1 MLGALR
7 SQDYAAGAVVKAH
20 EKALGAR
27 LAEAA
32 GADGHHPYPLATWR
46 GRVQAEWIDYNG
58 HMTEHRYLQC
68 FGEAT
73 DALLAHLGVD
83 RTYLARHRSFYT
95 VETHLQHLGEG
106 RVDDSLA
113 VTTQV
118 LEATAKTLH
127 VFHRLLRSADGTVL
141 ATAEQ
146 MLLHVDTAAGR
157 SIAADGDVLV
167 GMQRL
172 AAVHAVLPRPAGTG
186 RSVGAARP

>member
-1 MLGALR
+1 M
-7 SQDYAAGAVVKAH
+7 
-20 EKALGAR
+20 
-27 LAEAA
+27 
-32 GADGHHPYPLATWR
+32 P
-46 GRVQAEWIDYNG
+46 AEWIDYNG

-83 RTYLARHRSFYT
+83 RGYLAQHRSFYT

-106 RVDDSLA
+106 RIDDALA

-118 LEATAKTLH
+118 LEATAKKLH
-127 VFHRLLRSADGTVL
+127 VFHRLQRPADGTVL

-157 SIAADGDVLV
+157 SVAADGAVL
-167 GMQRL
+167 GAMQRF
-172 AAVHAVLPRPAGTG
+172 AATHATLPRPAGTG
-186 RSVGAARP
+186 RSVGAPRP